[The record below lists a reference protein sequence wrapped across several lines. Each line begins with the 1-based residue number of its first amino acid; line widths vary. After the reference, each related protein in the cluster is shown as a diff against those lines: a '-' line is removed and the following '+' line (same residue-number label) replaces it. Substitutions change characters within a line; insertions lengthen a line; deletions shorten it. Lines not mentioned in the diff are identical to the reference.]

1 MARSLV
7 SFALLSIALVCL
19 PRGSYSSPVHQ
30 FHKRALLHNGA
41 HVSHKHII
49 RRSSDADYG
58 DHRGAV
64 MDALLH
70 QDETENDTISTEQ
83 DSGKWVHERSNLGTT
98 ELDLLLQE
106 LGMSYSDVREL
117 VKRAG
122 QEPGACTTSS
132 PAVTVQ
138 TSAPTSPPPSAATQ
152 SPSNPGNNGRN
163 MNVVYYA
170 QSPATPQTPLPVICA
185 DPTIN
190 VVILS
195 FITDFFTAGGYPTV
209 SKTAFSQLPG

>member
-1 MARSLV
+1 MTPLLF
-7 SFALLSIALVCL
+7 SFAVLLIAFVCL
-19 PRGSYSSPVHQ
+19 PHGSSSSPVHQ

-41 HVSHKHII
+41 RVSHKHIAH
-49 RRSSDADYG
+49 RSSEAHYG
-58 DHRGAV
+58 AHARHDL
-64 MDALLH
+64 DDLPY
-70 QDETENDTISTEQ
+70 QSETENDTSAVDQ
-83 DSGKWVHERSNLGTT
+83 DDGKWLYEHSELGTT

-122 QEPGACTTSS
+122 HDPPACTTSS
-132 PAVTVQ
+132 PGATVP
-138 TSAPTSPPPSAATQ
+138 TSAPASPPPAAATQ
-152 SPSNPGNNGRN
+152 LPSTSGNNGRN

-170 QSPATPQTPLPVICA
+170 QSPATPQVPLPVICA
-185 DPTIN
+185 DPTID

-209 SKTAFSQLPG
+209 S